1 MDWQLLI
8 VGVLV
13 VLALVYLGRQ
23 TLRAWR
29 GKTSGC
35 GSCKCGGPAKTADS
49 AATPDTLIPVEHI
62 TLRRR

>member
-1 MDWQLLI
+1 MDWQLLL

-29 GKTSGC
+29 GKASGC

-49 AATPDTLIPVEHI
+49 AAAPDTRIPLNQVR
-62 TLRRR
+62 LRRR